1 MFEKILNMPLFGL
14 ETILQNRGHC
24 GDDIDY
30 WGEINDLGELQ
41 KRL

>member
-14 ETILQNRGHC
+14 ETILQNRGHY
-24 GDDIDY
+24 GDDVD